1 MLRAAEGIQIGEDG
15 VALHL
20 AGVLHPQVAGVGVH
34 GHDLLLDVL
43 RLVGEVD
50 AVAQR
55 LAHLGLAVN
64 ARQTQTGGVLGQ
76 HDLRLGQGLA
86 VDGIELVDDLAAL
99 LQHRHLILARRD
111 GSGAERRNVGGLT
124 DGVGEEADRDAGLEV
139 LLLDLRLDGGVALQ
153 AGHRDEVHIIE
164 AQLGQ
169 LRHHGLNED
178 VGLGGVDAHGQ
189 IVQRHLQNV
198 LAHLLRVVGVVGQRL
213 CVSDHDVDL
222 IELAGVLQPDAL
234 LQGANVMAH
243 MQTARG
249 AVAGQ
254 DNLLHK

>member
-1 MLRAAEGIQIGEDG
+1 M
-15 VALHL
+15 
-20 AGVLHPQVAGVGVH
+20 
-34 GHDLLLDVL
+34 
-43 RLVGEVD
+43 
-50 AVAQR
+50 
-55 LAHLGLAVN
+55 
-64 ARQTQTGGVLGQ
+64 
-76 HDLRLGQGLA
+76 
-86 VDGIELVDDLAAL
+86 DDLAAL
-99 LQHRHLILARRD
+99 LQHGHLILARRD
-111 GSGAERRNVGGLT
+111 GGGAERRDVGGLT

-213 CVSDHDVDL
+213 CISDHDVDL